1 MEQEGTRPNPD
12 FLPFGAIIEN
22 WQAWAGMAAFL
33 SWVNVMLC
41 FEGALRDEVIYEGGL
56 VHDPVF
62 YGVTATAALAF
73 IVLRS
78 RKNHP
83 RKVAE
88 KKLFIAAAALGI
100 IGSGLATALV
110 HIAQIVPPAASSA
123 CGVCIGVGV
132 VAITIAWGKLLVA
145 HDLRESLVLVSIAMC
160 MQWVPFVIMMLVP
173 FAARMALVLALPSAS
188 VALLLRHAA
197 TGETPAFEASR
208 EPRKTD
214 SAILNRMAIMVFI
227 FSATIQFIWTFFIK
241 MFTNNLEPSL
251 FPVVFAVLTV
261 LTFAIMGLALF
272 AMQRQ
277 KSYRIELYYRMAF
290 LLCVCSAGAFSLATQ
305 ASVLA
310 YMSIYAGFSLVVP
323 TLWMMALGFSFMTK
337 SSITNAL
344 SLLSTAE
351 YAGFLIG
358 FALVDALKPL
368 GYASYGNELS
378 AYICTAVIFAFS
390 VAYVWIFP
398 ERDFISLSPTMFGLS
413 TESLEARC
421 AELGERF
428 GLTKRE
434 KELLELFAC
443 GRNSAY
449 IEKELFISKN
459 TVASHRKSIYRKMG
473 VKTQQEL
480 LTLVE
485 GN

>member
-1 MEQEGTRPNPD
+1 
-12 FLPFGAIIEN
+12 
-22 WQAWAGMAAFL
+22 
-33 SWVNVMLC
+33 
-41 FEGALRDEVIYEGGL
+41 
-56 VHDPVF
+56 
-62 YGVTATAALAF
+62 
-73 IVLRS
+73 
-78 RKNHP
+78 
-83 RKVAE
+83 
-88 KKLFIAAAALGI
+88 
-100 IGSGLATALV
+100 
-110 HIAQIVPPAASSA
+110 
-123 CGVCIGVGV
+123 
-132 VAITIAWGKLLVA
+132 
-145 HDLRESLVLVSIAMC
+145 
-160 MQWVPFVIMMLVP
+160 
-173 FAARMALVLALPSAS
+173 
-188 VALLLRHAA
+188 
-197 TGETPAFEASR
+197 
-208 EPRKTD
+208 
-214 SAILNRMAIMVFI
+214 
-227 FSATIQFIWTFFIK
+227 

-323 TLWMMALGFSFMTK
+323 TLWMMALGFSFMAK

-398 ERDFISLSPTMFGLS
+398 ERDLISLSPTMFGLS